1 MEMNGQNKRKGG
13 GGAAGGHA
21 VQQVD
26 GCIDEYVK
34 EFFILFYFF
43 LASRQSVNDPT
54 GTKCLYL
61 SVQGLFL
68 QQEEEAACCPS
79 SCQ

>member
-1 MEMNGQNKRKGG
+1 MDRIKGRG

-21 VQQVD
+21 LQQVD
-26 GCIDEYVK
+26 GCIDENVK
-34 EFFILFYFF
+34 EFFFF
-43 LASRQSVNDPT
+43 FLLASRQNVDDPT